1 MANYYYGINRGQN
14 EYQAVFG
21 TSTNSTDV
29 EIFVNGANVPS
40 REETLLALQNLEQFL
55 LRQAF
60 PPA

>member
-14 EYQAVFG
+14 EYAAVFN

-40 REETLLALQNLEQFL
+40 REETLLALKNLEQFL
-55 LRQAF
+55 MRQPF